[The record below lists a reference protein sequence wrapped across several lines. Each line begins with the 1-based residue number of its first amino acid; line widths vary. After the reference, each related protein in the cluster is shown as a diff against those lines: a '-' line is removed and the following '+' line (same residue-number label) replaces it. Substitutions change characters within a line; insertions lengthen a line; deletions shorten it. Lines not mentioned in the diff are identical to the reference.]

1 MLGRVITCNHGQ
13 NTMEKTLTTS
23 KSFKPK
29 LNIKQKKKKTKVKRE
44 KRKSLPIHR
53 TFSRRIITVYSDSS
67 TNHKNE
73 TKI

>member
-29 LNIKQKKKKTKVKRE
+29 LNIKQKKKKN
-44 KRKSLPIHR
+44 KRKKR
-53 TFSRRIITVYSDSS
+53 KKKKSS
-67 TNHKNE
+67 NSQNIFTENNYG
-73 TKI
+73 IF